1 MSRAAARL
9 NVSQPA
15 VSRQIKDLEEELG
28 LPLFVREPNGLS
40 LTEGGAAA
48 LAHAREILR
57 QSNTMVEAME
67 AMANREATVTVKV
80 GFLPT
85 ALPGFLADGMRQFN
99 RKYKNVSVQIFE
111 MTPTEQEEALRDG
124 EIDLAL
130 IGELCPNVKKDYHV
144 DTIRRTEM
152 AMVLPD
158 DHPLAGRK
166 SVNLSE
172 FGEETFVTL
181 HEKHFPGRPQMMADM
196 FSKAGINPEVTM
208 HAKGLS
214 ELLGLVGGGAGVAMA
229 PADMVQL
236 PHHGV
241 VFVKMK
247 KPKLSLLFSAAWRKT
262 GDLSGVEALVALLK

>member
-85 ALPGFLADGMRQFN
+85 ALPGFLADGMWQFN